1 MISLRGYRRPNNL
14 LFAEMI
20 ISLLFFIL
28 SFAVI
33 IRVFAGADSLERE
46 ERRRERAAVCAQSL
60 AEAYS
65 VSGDA
70 VKSLELALGEVF
82 PAQRGERLEISLDED
97 LNPADGGEITLVLEE
112 NRNNSGAGDY
122 SELEI
127 CFTRNGGEI
136 YSLKCGAYIPRT
148 GGASVEQ

>member
-1 MISLRGYRRPNNL
+1 MILLRGYRRPNNL

-28 SFAVI
+28 SFALI

-46 ERRRERAAVCAQSL
+46 ERRRERAALCAQSV

-65 VSGDA
+65 VSGDLS
-70 VKSLELALGEVF
+70 KSLELALGAF
-82 PAQRGERLEISLDED
+82 PEERGGRLEIRLDED
-97 LNPADGGEITLVLEE
+97 FKPEDSGGITLVLEE
-112 NRNNSGAGDY
+112 SRTDSGAGDY

-127 CFTRNGGEI
+127 CFTRSGGEI

-148 GGASVEQ
+148 GGAAVEQ

>member
-70 VKSLELALGEVF
+70 VKSLELALGVF
-82 PAQRGERLEISLDED
+82 PEERGERLEISLDED

-112 NRNNSGAGDY
+112 SRNNSGAGDY

-148 GGASVEQ
+148 GGAEVEQ

>member
-1 MISLRGYRRPNNL
+1 
-14 LFAEMI
+14 MI

-70 VKSLELALGEVF
+70 VKSLELALGVF
-82 PAQRGERLEISLDED
+82 PEERGERLEISLDED

-112 NRNNSGAGDY
+112 SRNNSGAGDY

-148 GGASVEQ
+148 GGAEVEQ